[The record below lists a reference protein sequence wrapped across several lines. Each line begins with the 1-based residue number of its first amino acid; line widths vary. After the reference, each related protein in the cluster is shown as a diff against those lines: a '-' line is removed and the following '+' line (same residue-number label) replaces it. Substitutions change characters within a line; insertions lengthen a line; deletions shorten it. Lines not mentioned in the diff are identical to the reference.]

1 MLQGCRLNL
10 YFDDV
15 TEGAG
20 AATPTE
26 IDALFDFAQT
36 WLSVARSDPASASI
50 VIHCG
55 AGISRS
61 AAAAL
66 FLLTLYFSN
75 YLAAATHLFRTHP
88 QVSSNALVCRLICEN
103 WVRVSDQISSRRLPE
118 AREAL
123 DKTPKTALRLAAL
136 YFAGRVLT
144 SRARRQPERTAR
156 SRPRSPIQLSDRP
169 STRNFLAELAA
180 SLPPIVGATA
190 LVPSDLAMTYS
201 AIVR

>member
-1 MLQGCRLNL
+1 MHPTVKIFDQSSFERADLNSEFAFAVSIQNKGSYPVILRPDFRGRRLNL

-20 AATPTE
+20 AATPTD

-66 FLLTLYFSN
+66 LLLTLYFGN

-88 QVSSNALVCRLICEN
+88 QVSPNALVCRLIFEKLG
-103 WVRVSDQISSRRLPE
+103 SGFGPDIF
-118 AREAL
+118 EAL
-123 DKTPKTALRLAAL
+123 ARGKGG
-136 YFAGRVLT
+136 AG
-144 SRARRQPERTAR
+144 
-156 SRPRSPIQLSDRP
+156 
-169 STRNFLAELAA
+169 
-180 SLPPIVGATA
+180 
-190 LVPSDLAMTYS
+190 
-201 AIVR
+201 

>member
-1 MLQGCRLNL
+1 VHPTVKIFDQSSFEKADLNSEFAFAVSIQNKGSDPAVLRPDFQGCRLNL

-36 WLSVARSDPASASI
+36 WLSVARSDPARASI

-88 QVSSNALVCRLICEN
+88 QVSPNALVCRLICEKLG
-103 WVRVSDQISSRRLPE
+103 SGFGPDIF
-118 AREAL
+118 EAL
-123 DKTPKTALRLAAL
+123 ARGKGG
-136 YFAGRVLT
+136 AG
-144 SRARRQPERTAR
+144 
-156 SRPRSPIQLSDRP
+156 
-169 STRNFLAELAA
+169 
-180 SLPPIVGATA
+180 
-190 LVPSDLAMTYS
+190 
-201 AIVR
+201 